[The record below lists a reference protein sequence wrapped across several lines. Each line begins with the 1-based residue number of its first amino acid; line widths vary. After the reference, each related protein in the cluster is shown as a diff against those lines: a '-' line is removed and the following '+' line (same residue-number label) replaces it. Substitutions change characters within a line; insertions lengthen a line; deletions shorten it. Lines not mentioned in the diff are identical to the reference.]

1 MPKTK
6 NSQDPGSYRDPA
18 GQVHHYQ
25 GRILRTITQRAAA
38 DYEAVRDNPAYK
50 DMCGSGAIVASHEL
64 DAAARSQLP
73 DHFAPYSYILEHQK
87 IPHISYPYEWC
98 FSQLKAAAL
107 HHLKLQIR
115 AFASGLVFSDA
126 SAYNIQFIGTKPIFI
141 DVLSLRP
148 YRKGEYWGGY
158 TQFCR
163 QFLYPL
169 LLQAKSGLAFN
180 CLYRGSMEGI
190 TATELSTILPWHK
203 KLSLNMVLHVSSV
216 AAIESNQKN
225 ISTAKKLHLKTL
237 KPEAYL
243 GILTSLRN
251 AIAKLEAKTKRST
264 WDDYEQTQT
273 YDERELAD
281 KCSFVESFVTAVKPG
296 VLYDLGCNTG
306 SYCMLAASAGAG
318 HVIGYDYDPVSV
330 DIAYHRLQGSDSI
343 LPLVMDATNP
353 SPAMGWRQSERP
365 GFNER
370 IAADAFIALAFVHHL
385 CIGRNIPIDGV
396 VDWLATTAACGV
408 VEFVPKEDPMVQVML
423 ATREDI
429 FGGYSKAHFE
439 QSLHRRFTIRESSV
453 VSKSGRTLYQ
463 LGSIDSR

>member
-25 GRILRTITQRAAA
+25 GRILRTVTRQAAA
-38 DYEAVRDNPAYK
+38 GYEAVRDNPTYK
-50 DMCGSGAIVASHEL
+50 DMCESGAIVASNEL
-64 DAAARSQLP
+64 NDDARGQLP
-73 DHFAPYSYILEHQK
+73 DNFTPYAYILEHQK
-87 IPHISYPYEWC
+87 IPYISYPYEWG
-98 FSQLKAAAL
+98 FSQLKAAAV
-107 HHLKLQIR
+107 HHLKLQIE

-148 YRKGEYWGGY
+148 YRKGEYWNGY

-180 CLYRGSMEGI
+180 SLYRGNMEGI
-190 TATELSTILPWHK
+190 TAAELSVILPWHS
-203 KLSLNMVLHVSSV
+203 KLSPSMILHVASV

-225 ISTAKKLHLKTL
+225 ISTAKKMHLKSL

-243 GILTSLRN
+243 GILTSVRN
-251 AIAKLEAKTKRST
+251 FIAKLEPKTKSST
-264 WDDYEQTQT
+264 WNDYEQTQT

-281 KCSFVESFVTAVKPG
+281 KCSFVEKFVTAAKPG
-296 VLYDLGCNTG
+296 FLYDLGCNTG
-306 SYCMLAASAGAG
+306 SYCMLADRAGAS
-318 HVIGYDYDPVSV
+318 HVIGYDYDPVSI
-330 DIAYHRLQGSDSI
+330 DIAYNRLQSSASI

-385 CIGRNIPIDGV
+385 CIGRNIPIDSV
-396 VDWLATTAACGV
+396 VDWLATTAGCGV

-429 FGGYSKAHFE
+429 FGDYSKENFE
-439 QSLHRRFTIRESSV
+439 KSLQRRFTIEESTV

-463 LGSIDSR
+463 LGGVDA